1 MNWKPYLGE
10 KKGKGQ
16 EKERAIT
23 QQWFFF
29 FGGGGVGVRGVSPPF
44 IPVRSS

>member
-29 FGGGGVGVRGVSPPF
+29 FGGGGGWGEGGKSP
-44 IPVRSS
+44 VYTGT